1 MCHSLSPPGSRLR
14 LYQCVTHSLPPDHG
28 SGYTNVSLTLSP
40 RITAQTIPMCY
51 SLSPPDHG
59 SDYTN
64 VLLTLSPRITAQTIP
79 MCYSLSPPG
88 SRLRLYQCVTH
99 SLSLPGS
106 RLRLYQCVT
115 HSLPPDH
122 GSDYTNVLLTLSPRI
137 TAQTIPMCHSLSPP
151 LNLLVGCVWFVELC
165 D

>member
-1 MCHSLSPPGSRLR
+1 MCH
-14 LYQCVTHSLPPDHG
+14 
-28 SGYTNVSLTLSP
+28 SLTLSP

-51 SLSPPDHG
+51 SLSPPGSRLRLYQCVTHSLPPDHG

-99 SLSLPGS
+99 SLPPDHGSDYTNVSLT
-106 RLRLYQCVT
+106 L
-115 HSLPPDH
+115 SLSPDH

-137 TAQTIPMCHSLSPP
+137 TAQTIPMCYSPSPPGSRLRLYQCVTHSLP
-151 LNLLVGCVWFVELC
+151 LSTC
-165 D
+165 